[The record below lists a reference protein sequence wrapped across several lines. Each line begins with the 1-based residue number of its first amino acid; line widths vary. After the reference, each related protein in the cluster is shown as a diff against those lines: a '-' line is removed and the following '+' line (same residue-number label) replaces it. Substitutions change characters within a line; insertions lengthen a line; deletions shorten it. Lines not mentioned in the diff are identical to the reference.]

1 MQQSFS
7 TSSFDEKPSV
17 QSLLGPR
24 KESLSTAE
32 VQLKILTSLQP
43 LKWKVKATGVACF
56 VKDFNRKG
64 YYIEVNLKQSVI
76 NNYIPRNF
84 QNLKLVFNDHKLI
97 DTNLGFR
104 HECSEECIRTRI
116 AE

>member
-17 QSLLGPR
+17 QNLLGSR

-64 YYIEVNLKQSVI
+64 YYIEVKLKQSII
-76 NNYIPRNF
+76 NDYIPMKI
-84 QNLKLVFNDHKLI
+84 LKCK
-97 DTNLGFR
+97 
-104 HECSEECIRTRI
+104 TRF
-116 AE
+116 

>member
-7 TSSFDEKPSV
+7 SSSFDEKSSV

-32 VQLKILTSLQP
+32 VEVKVLTSLQP
-43 LKWKVKATGVACF
+43 LRWKVKATGVACF

-64 YYIEVNLKQSVI
+64 YFIEV
-76 NNYIPRNF
+76 
-84 QNLKLVFNDHKLI
+84 
-97 DTNLGFR
+97 
-104 HECSEECIRTRI
+104 
-116 AE
+116 